1 MDTPRSKFRET
12 PRHCLGFFQVTW
24 SFFSSSVIDLSSL
37 CPATSCRFGEHG
49 TVFPGLI
56 TAPFLDKVIQVPD
69 NGDGRDVLWST
80 MAL

>member
-1 MDTPRSKFRET
+1 MGTPRSKFGET

-24 SFFSSSVIDLSSL
+24 SLFSSSIIDLSSSCL
-37 CPATSCRFGEHG
+37 AISCRFGEHG
-49 TVFPGLI
+49 TVFLGLI